1 RQTRPAGAVAAP
13 VRALPPAARL
23 GHVVPRA
30 RLVGAAHLVPAV
42 PRPAARGRPRDAAAA
57 APRPVRRRAAGV
69 GAGPG
74 VPVPLLDVGGA
85 APGAGVLGTPGDRV
99 AHRAARTV
107 RPEFGHLV
115 SA

>member
-1 RQTRPAGAVAAP
+1 
-13 VRALPPAARL
+13 
-23 GHVVPRA
+23 
-30 RLVGAAHLVPAV
+30 AV

-69 GAGPG
+69 GTGPG

-107 RPEFGHLV
+107 RVGSSGAVGRGGQRRLPGWSCGIICCAPGLMQASLSV
-115 SA
+115 TVPG